1 MTCGGGTVVVEGS
14 ARSAPGAAPAADL
27 VELCPI
33 PTASVS
39 LPMRLAVDPRPS
51 WETSPPSD
59 VGLTDPATG
68 PSADRATTVGSGRED
83 RPAPPVADD
92 EPPGLSVGV
101 PRDPPPA
108 LSDTDPD
115 TGESPPDAADSDTET
130 GLRTLRVS
138 ESGSPAARFGP
149 SPTAGACGTPERL
162 PPGAGSSGSGTDTAA
177 SRCSSRCGTPSDT
190 ERPSTPPGLVEAVAA
205 VTDAVGNAGSPSR

>member
-1 MTCGGGTVVVEGS
+1 M
-14 ARSAPGAAPAADL
+14 
-27 VELCPI
+27 
-33 PTASVS
+33 S
-39 LPMRLAVDPRPS
+39 LPMWLAVDPRPS
-51 WETSPPSD
+51 WETSPPPD

-115 TGESPPDAADSDTET
+115 TGESPPDAPDSDTET
-130 GLRTLRVS
+130 APRTLRVS
-138 ESGSPAARFGP
+138 ESGSPPATLAP
-149 SPTAGACGTPERL
+149 SPRAGACGTPERL
-162 PPGAGSSGSGTDTAA
+162 PPDTGSPGSGTDTAA

-190 ERPSTPPGLVEAVAA
+190 EKPSTPPSPPPATPKPVEAVAV
-205 VTDAVGNAGSPSR
+205 VTDAAASEGSPSR